1 MKMIHRIPV
10 SEFPNFKYEDQDV
23 INAFLWLRSFLSD
36 EDWNQRKEA
45 IENKLSYD
53 FRISNPFSE
62 PLTEGTLLLDNNDQI
77 GWYLYLVHTLLYEP
91 HKYEYFQGAR
101 IIPIFKRLGMN
112 LNEVKNIEG
121 IQKKVRDLL
130 KKRRAEA
137 DAILFE
143 ILTALLW
150 VRNGW
155 QVKFLEEGKGG
166 KSPDILASKNNEELQ
181 VECKRQR
188 KTADYTYKETQKRL
202 KMVSYLREELLK
214 HNILLDVEF
223 HVELISLPDTYLK
236 DLLLNKIQEIKKA
249 GLIVSN
255 NEVTI
260 YASFIDINR
269 ISKYLEKNFVKNNS
283 PQLCD
288 LIAQK
293 AVDYSGFTSGFSGNF
308 FRVGEGEANNLY
320 IAEIA
325 NAFGVNCRSMA
336 PEAVTAKA
344 RDTKT
349 QIMGAIKQFNT
360 ESEGVIHV
368 GMETYDGQ
376 EVEMERLKK
385 TSKTLE
391 SINPSETNLRYIY
404 YHFFQA
410 YTRPD
415 QIWIFDETVDKVS
428 SLKQAVFP
436 LENSF
441 LVVDGD
447 DDSLMDIS
455 HWNRELP

>member
-1 MKMIHRIPV
+1 MVQRIPV
-10 SEFPNFKYEDQDV
+10 SEFPNFKYDDQDV
-23 INAFLWLRSFLSD
+23 IDAFIWLKSFLSE

-45 IENKLSYD
+45 IEKKISYD
-53 FRISNPFSE
+53 FKTTNPFSD
-62 PLTEGTLLLDNNDQI
+62 PLTEGTLLLGDNDQI
-77 GWYLYLVHTLLYEP
+77 CWYLYLLHTLLYEP
-91 HKYEYFQGAR
+91 HKYEFFQGAR
-101 IIPIFKRLGMN
+101 IIPLFKRIGMN

-121 IQKKVRDLL
+121 IQNKVRDLL
-130 KKRRAEA
+130 KKRKAEA

-166 KSPDILASKNNEELQ
+166 KSPDLLVSKNNKELQ

-188 KTADYTYKETQKRL
+188 KTADYTYKETEKRQL
-202 KMVSYLREELLK
+202 MVSYLREELLK
-214 HNILLDVEF
+214 YNILLDVVF
-223 HVELISLPDTYLK
+223 QVELISLPDTYLK
-236 DLLLNKIQEIKKA
+236 DLLLDKIPLIKES

-255 NEVTI
+255 DEVTI
-260 YASFIDINR
+260 YGSFVDINK
-269 ISKYLEKNFVKNNS
+269 IQNYLERYFVKNNS

-288 LIAQK
+288 LIAQQPI
-293 AVDYSGFTSGFSGNF
+293 DYSGFTSGFLGDF

-320 IAEIA
+320 ILEIVK
-325 NAFGVNCRSMA
+325 AFGVNCTCVAS
-336 PEAVTAKA
+336 EAINAKA

-349 QIMGAIKQFNT
+349 QIMDAIKQFSP
-360 ESEGVIHV
+360 ESDAVIHI
-368 GMETYDGQ
+368 GMETYDGS
-376 EVEMERLKK
+376 EVEKERFKK
-385 TSKTLE
+385 ISKTLE
-391 SINPSETNLRYIY
+391 SINPTETNLRYIY

-415 QIWIFDETVDKVS
+415 QIWIFDETIDKAS
-428 SLKQAVFP
+428 SFQKADFP

-441 LVVDGD
+441 LVVNDNEPIND
-447 DDSLMDIS
+447 LS